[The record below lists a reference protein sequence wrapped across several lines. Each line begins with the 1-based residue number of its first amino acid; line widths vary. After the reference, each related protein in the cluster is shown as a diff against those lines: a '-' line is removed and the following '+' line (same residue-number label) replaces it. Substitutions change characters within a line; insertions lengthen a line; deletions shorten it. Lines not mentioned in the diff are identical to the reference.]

1 MIDGVPAADRY
12 LFDLEGYLV
21 IEDALDATQV
31 AAVNAEVDRLL
42 EDADPDATTVSFGAG
57 GGELVGERGVFLDL
71 VDNPRVAPY
80 LEALVDPDVRL
91 DHEYVHVLRPG
102 IGATGLSSAVL
113 HGGGTPF
120 DASQWF
126 RFADGRTWS
135 GLTVV
140 AYHLRDVDPADGGL
154 AIVPG
159 SHKANLPF
167 PDEWRDL
174 DVVRHPSVRRV
185 GGRGRHCGG
194 VQRGVHPRD
203 PALARCRRAAHAVL
217 QVQPAPDLLVVALLR
232 PRRPRAADGAPAPAA
247 GGTERPLAAAPR
259 APLTLTPSPR
269 GWRGSCPGC
278 PPRRA
283 ACPRG
288 SP

>member
-21 IEDALDATQV
+21 IEDALDATQL
-31 AAVNAEVDRLL
+31 AAVNDEIDRLL
-42 EDADPDATTVSFGAG
+42 EDADPDAPAVSFGAG

-71 VDNPRVAPY
+71 VDNPRVAPH

-174 DVVRHPSVRRV
+174 DLVRHPSVRRV
-185 GGRGRHCGG
+185 GGRAGTAVVFSEASTHGTLPWHGAGERRTLFYKYSPHPISWSWRYYDLDALEPLTERQRRLLEAPNGRS
-194 VQRGVHPRD
+194 PRR
-203 PALARCRRAAHAVL
+203 LERRA
-217 QVQPAPDLLVVALLR
+217 
-232 PRRPRAADGAPAPAA
+232 
-247 GGTERPLAAAPR
+247 
-259 APLTLTPSPR
+259 
-269 GWRGSCPGC
+269 
-278 PPRRA
+278 
-283 ACPRG
+283 
-288 SP
+288 